1 MRLVK
6 KPIKSFLLAG
16 VYLAAWLIIAAG
28 FKLLAD
34 ELLNSTIL
42 HIAFTM
48 MIMPAAAFVIPF
60 MYTRRG
66 CQRLWLAG
74 YLLAAALVLYIGFG
88 YNELQPDFMAT
99 NIICGFFG
107 FGTGGIILK
116 EPQASAQIACD
127 NAKKIAE
134 EQAEKNYQ
142 PITAAKKKR

>member
-1 MRLVK
+1 MCLVK

-16 VYLAAWLIIAAG
+16 IYLAAWLVIAVG
-28 FKLLAD
+28 FRLLAD
-34 ELLNSTIL
+34 EVLDSTIM

-48 MIMPAAAFVIPF
+48 IIMPAAAFVIPF
-60 MYTRRG
+60 IFARRG
-66 CQRLWLAG
+66 GQRLWLAG
-74 YLLAAALVLYIGFG
+74 YMLAAALVLYVAFG

-107 FGTGGIILK
+107 FGTGGIIRK
-116 EPQASAQIACD
+116 EPIASAQIACD

-142 PITAAKKKR
+142 PITATKKKK